1 MRSAWRT
8 VEKRCEIRIVVQC
21 LVVARMR
28 SKISASP
35 RTSSWAVG
43 SSSSTT
49 PAPIFTA
56 HSARA
61 SATRCHWPP
70 ERSVP
75 PS

>member
-1 MRSAWRT
+1 
-8 VEKRCEIRIVVQC
+8 
-21 LVVARMR
+21 MR

-49 PAPIFTA
+49 PAPSRTA
-56 HSARA
+56 HSAARERDA
-61 SATRCHWPP
+61 LPLPP

-75 PS
+75 PA

>member
-1 MRSAWRT
+1 MARRRQDTLEDLGLAPD
-8 VEKRCEIRIVVQC
+8 VELRRW
-21 LVVARMR
+21 LVEQHHPGAQL
-28 SKISASP
+28 
-35 RTSSWAVG
+35 
-43 SSSSTT
+43 
-49 PAPIFTA
+49 TA